1 MTMLRV
7 SLSGLW
13 AHKRRLVG
21 TVLAVFLGV
30 AFLAG
35 TMVLSATLSASI
47 DGFFTRA
54 NSGTDVVVR
63 NATAVSSAPGA
74 QRGPIDAAIAER
86 VRAVP
91 GVAVALP
98 VVQGFGQIVG
108 HDGTA
113 VSVNGPRVAQSW
125 LADPALDPWRIA
137 AGRAPR
143 TDDEVVLD
151 RASARLGGLHVG
163 DRTTLLTPA
172 PVPVT
177 VVGIATFGTADAFG
191 GSSYVGLTLS
201 AARRYLVPPGTI
213 SSVSVKAQPG
223 VAPEELV
230 RRIAATLPSTV
241 EAVTGARLTEEDIAS
256 VNSAFLSVFRGFL
269 TVFAIVALLVA
280 TFSIHNTF
288 AILVAARTRESGLLR
303 AIGASRRQVLVTV
316 VGEALAVGVLATA
329 AGLAGGLGLAA
340 LLKKAF
346 AGLGFDLPATGL
358 VFTGATVAVCV
369 PVGIVVTLVAAAVP
383 AWRAGRVAPLAALLA
398 AAVEPTRPS
407 AVRVAAGTILAAG
420 GAVVAVVLPNAAAAQ
435 LGSALA
441 FIGVVVLGPVTAR
454 LVTAGLGVPVA
465 ALRGVTGQLAR
476 RNAMRNPRRTASA
489 SIALLI
495 GVGVV
500 ALFTVFGAS
509 LQTSTVDSLGAAFT
523 GDLALSAS
531 QFGNGGMSPHLAAD
545 LARLPE
551 VRAATGIGAGRVLL
565 DGTSVDVHVVDPATV
580 AAVVRVDRAVAALG
594 DRQVAVAQTVAQQ
607 RSWHVGTVV
616 PVRYGDGAVDALTIG
631 AVYPANPLLGDYLL
645 PERTWRTHTP
655 QYLHATVYVAAS
667 GDLSRARQAVTA
679 VAARYG
685 APTVRDRQQLF
696 DATAQGIAQLL
707 NVVYVLLALAVLIAL
722 MGIANTLSLAV
733 NERTREIGLLRAVGA
748 TRRQVRAML
757 RWESVLTALFGTLTG
772 LGVGVFLGW
781 VLVRASGTGGFTAP
795 AVPLVAIAAGG
806 ALAGLLAGLL
816 PARRA
821 ARLPLLTA
829 IAVE

>member
-1 MTMLRV
+1 MSILRV
-7 SLSGLW
+7 SVAGLR

-21 TVLAVFLGV
+21 TFLAVFLGV

-35 TMVLSATLSASI
+35 TMVLGATLSASI
-47 DGFFTRA
+47 DGFFARA
-54 NSGTDVVVR
+54 NAGTDVVVR
-63 NATAVSSAPGA
+63 NAVSVSSSPGA
-74 QRGPIDAAIAER
+74 QRGPIDAGIAEK

-113 VSVNGPRVAQSW
+113 VSVNGPRVAESW
-125 LADPALDPWRIA
+125 LDDPGLNPWRIA
-137 AGRAPR
+137 AGRAPS

-151 RASARLGGLHVG
+151 RASANLGGLHVG
-163 DRTTLLTPA
+163 DRTTLLTPN

-191 GSSYVGLTLS
+191 GSSYVGLTLD
-201 AARRYLVPPGTI
+201 AAKRYLVPPGTL
-213 SSVSVKAQPG
+213 SSVSVRAQPG
-223 VAPEELV
+223 VAPDELV

-241 EAVTGARLTEEDIAS
+241 EAISGAELTQEDIDS
-256 VNSAFLSVFRGFL
+256 VNTAFVSIFRTFL

-280 TFSIHNTF
+280 TFSIYNTF

-303 AIGASRRQVLVTV
+303 AIGASRRQVLGTV
-316 VGEALAVGVLATA
+316 VAEALAVGILATP
-329 AGLAGGLGLAA
+329 AGLAAGLGLAA
-340 LLKKAF
+340 LLKSAF
-346 AGLGFDLPATGL
+346 AGLGFDLPTTRL
-358 VFTGATVAVCV
+358 VLTPATVAVCV
-369 PVGIVVTLVAAAVP
+369 PVGILVTLVAAAVP
-383 AWRAGRVAPLAALLA
+383 AWRAGRVAPLAALRA

-407 AVRVAAGTILAAG
+407 VVRVVAGAILAVG
-420 GAVVAVVLPNAAAAQ
+420 GAGVAVVSPNAGGAQ
-435 LGSALA
+435 LGSALT
-441 FIGVVVLGPVTAR
+441 FVGVVVLGPVLAR
-454 LVTAGLGVPVA
+454 LASAGLGAPVA
-465 ALRGVTGQLAR
+465 ALRGVTGKLAR

-500 ALFTVFGAS
+500 ALFTIFGAS
-509 LQTSTVDSLGAAFT
+509 LQTSTVDNLRSALT
-523 GDLALSAS
+523 GDLAVSS
-531 QFGNGGMSPHLAAD
+531 SRFGNGGMSPQLAAD

-551 VRAATGIGAGRVLL
+551 VRAVAGVGGGSAVL
-565 DGTSVDVHVVDPATV
+565 DGTSVA
-580 AAVVRVDRAVAALG
+580 
-594 DRQVAVAQTVAQQ
+594 VAVADPAMLPPVVHVEGSVATLGDGQLAVTETVARQ

-616 PVRYGDGAVDALTIG
+616 PVRYANGAVDSLTVG
-631 AVYPANPLLGDYLL
+631 AVYPTNPLLGDYLV
-645 PERTWRTHTP
+645 PERTWRTHTA
-655 QYLHATVYVAAS
+655 QYLHATVYVAVS
-667 GDLSRARQAVTA
+667 GDLSRARDAVTA

-685 APTVRDRQQLF
+685 SPTVRDRDELF

-733 NERTREIGLLRAVGA
+733 HERTREIGLLRAVGA
-748 TRRQVRAML
+748 TRRQVRGML
-757 RWESVLTALFGTLTG
+757 RWESVLTSLFGTLTG
-772 LGVGVFLGW
+772 LGVGTFLGW
-781 VLVRASGTGGFTAP
+781 VLVRSSGTGGFTAP
-795 AVPLVAIAAGG
+795 PVPLVVIAVGG